1 MRSLRLALV
10 PAALLFA
17 GAVQAAP
24 ITFALDH
31 GSVTARLSIGSTLI
45 ATSAGQLDAGFVV
58 FDPASG
64 QIPDFSL
71 HSSNLFIQA
80 PALPGA
86 YSAIDLDILIEPG
99 SGYSSSATGTGPW
112 SVTLGPIDISFA
124 GSVIDSAPPVTVPP
138 IAVAGLLPVS
148 SFGVTAYYNA
158 GLMRLGL
165 LGLKVGEIRVGSL
178 VFDVRADIEFV
189 GFAVPEPAAAGLLAA
204 ALGGLAAVARR
215 RRAPLAA
222 HET

>member
-1 MRSLRLALV
+1 MRCLRLALA
-10 PAALLFA
+10 PAALLLA

-31 GSVTARLSIGSTLI
+31 GSVTARVQVGTTVI
-45 ATSAGQLDAGFVV
+45 ASSAGQLDAGFVV
-58 FDPASG
+58 FDPSSG

-71 HSSNLFIQA
+71 QSSSLFIQA

-86 YSAIDLDILIEPG
+86 YTALDLDILIEPG
-99 SGYSSSATGTGPW
+99 AGYSSSATGTGPW
-112 SVTLGPIDISFA
+112 AVTLGPIDISFA
-124 GSVIDSAPPVTVPP
+124 GSVIDSVAPVTVPP
-138 IAVAGLLPVS
+138 IAVAGLLPVN

-165 LGLKVGEIRVGSL
+165 LGVKVGEIQFGSL

-189 GFAVPEPAAAGLLAA
+189 GFAVPEPTIAGLLAA
-204 ALGGLAAVARR
+204 AFGGLAWLGRR
-215 RRAPLAA
+215 RPAPPAL